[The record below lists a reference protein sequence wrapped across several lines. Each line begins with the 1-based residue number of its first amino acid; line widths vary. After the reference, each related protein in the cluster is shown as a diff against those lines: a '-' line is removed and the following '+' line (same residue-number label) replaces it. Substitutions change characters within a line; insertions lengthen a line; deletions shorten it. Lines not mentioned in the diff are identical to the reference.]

1 MNLSGN
7 EQGKAII
14 NICPTKFIFKQNSG
28 NVDEIV
34 DFFHLADG
42 TKQFLTTAEPGE
54 CVMNINNNNL
64 RVWNTNLG
72 ENEKKNRK
80 MNLNLQLYCETNY
93 F

>member
-42 TKQFLTTAEPGE
+42 TKQFLTTAEPG
-54 CVMNINNNNL
+54 
-64 RVWNTNLG
+64 
-72 ENEKKNRK
+72 
-80 MNLNLQLYCETNY
+80 
-93 F
+93 

>member
-54 CVMNINNNNL
+54 CVMNIKTVCIYL
-64 RVWNTNLG
+64 
-72 ENEKKNRK
+72 KNICVLK
-80 MNLNLQLYCETNY
+80 IIYCP
-93 F
+93 FS

>member
-42 TKQFLTTAEPGE
+42 TKQFLTTAEPGQ
-54 CVMNINNNNL
+54 CVMNINNNVTAIKFEVMEYERNF
-64 RVWNTNLG
+64 VFT
-72 ENEKKNRK
+72 
-80 MNLNLQLYCETNY
+80 
-93 F
+93 